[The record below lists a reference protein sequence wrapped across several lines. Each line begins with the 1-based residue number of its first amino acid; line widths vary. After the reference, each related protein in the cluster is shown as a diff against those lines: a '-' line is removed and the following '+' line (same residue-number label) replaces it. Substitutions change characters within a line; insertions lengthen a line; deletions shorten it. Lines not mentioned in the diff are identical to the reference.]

1 MIDDITKNRILDT
14 AQILDVVSDF
24 VSLRKRGTNYVGL
37 CPFHNERTPSFNVNP
52 ARNIFHCFGCGKGG
66 DPVHFLME
74 HEQLTFPEALR
85 WLANKYGIEV
95 VEKDMTDEERQAQD
109 LRASLFIV
117 NDYANH
123 WFQNQLLTTPHGNAA
138 GLAYFRSRGFRDDT
152 IRKFQLG
159 YSPDRRDALTTDALT
174 KGYRK
179 EFLAKT
185 VSYMNDKGDIW
196 DRFSGR
202 VIFPIHTLSGK
213 VEGFGGRFLGD
224 AKAKGT
230 GKYVNSA
237 ESEIYV
243 KREGLYGIYF
253 AKQAIVKH
261 DKVYLVEGYA
271 DVISMHQSGVENVV
285 ASSGTSLTTGQ
296 IRMMHRFSNNVT
308 VLYDGDSAGIH
319 ASLRSVD
326 MLLEEGMAIKIVLL
340 PDGEDPDSFARSRS
354 AEEFKAYLDSHE
366 VDFIRFKTDLLLR
379 DAGDDPFKRGEV
391 IKNIVESIS
400 VIPEAIIRSTYLTA
414 CSQMMHIEERIL
426 IAEVDKLRRKAWDE
440 RQKQRERAAAAHQ
453 SATSPDGA
461 QPLNSPSTPADVP
474 VAVELKPMAEGN
486 VPNGNGPT
494 SREASGA
501 GSIEGFGMGSVSPDS
516 YPLYNRELLLVQEII
531 RNGSR
536 IVCTE
541 EAEDGSTV
549 GVTVADYI
557 VTDLLSEGIP
567 FSYPLFATIMQEV
580 ADHLDDP
587 DFDAERFLMRHPN
600 PQISNLSMQYCG
612 DRYNLSRIYTR
623 QDEADVSL
631 GIRATDEQ
639 ERQAEIARRIEQRQ
653 EKELQDRIPHLIND
667 YKLGIVEQR
676 LRQTLDELKR
686 PEIGNDPQR
695 SIEVMRQYNAL
706 LDARKALTRSLGTRV
721 VS

>member
-123 WFQNQLLTTPHGNAA
+123 WFQNQLLTTPHGNAV

-159 YSPDRRDALTTDALT
+159 YSPDRRDALTKDALT

-296 IRMMHRFSNNVT
+296 IRMMHRFTNNVT

-379 DAGDDPFKRGEV
+379 DAGSDPFKYGEV
-391 IKNIVESIS
+391 IKSVVESIA
-400 VIPEAIIRSTYLTA
+400 VIPESVTRSTYLST
-414 CSQMMHIEERIL
+414 CSQMMHMDEATLL
-426 IAEVDKLRRKAWDE
+426 IEVDKFRRKAWE
-440 RQKQRERAAAAHQ
+440 NKQKQSERAAQAKEINEAVIDNETEVVNNQ
-453 SATSPDGA
+453 KS
-461 QPLNSPSTPADVP
+461 QINSQDSNQLKDSDS
-474 VAVELKPMAEGN
+474 VELGRKQL
-486 VPNGNGPT
+486 
-494 SREASGA
+494 
-501 GSIEGFGMGSVSPDS
+501 
-516 YPLYNRELLLVQEII
+516 YPLYGRELLLVQEII

-686 PEIGNDPQR
+686 PEISNDPQR

>member
-1 MIDDITKNRILDT
+1 MIDDVTKNRILDT

-85 WLANKYGIEV
+85 WLANKYGIEI
-95 VEKDMTDEERQAQD
+95 VEKDMTDEERHAQD
-109 LRASLFIV
+109 LRASLFII

-123 WFQNQLLTTPHGNAA
+123 WFQDQLTATPHGQAV

-159 YSPDRRDALTTDALT
+159 YSPDRRDALTADALQ
-174 KGYRK
+174 KGFRK
-179 EFLAKT
+179 EYLAKT
-185 VSYMNDKGDIW
+185 VSYMNEKGDIW

-202 VIFPIHTLSGK
+202 VIFPIHTISGK

-224 AKAKGT
+224 AKAKDT

-296 IRMMHRFSNNVT
+296 IRMMHRFTNNVT

-354 AEEFKAYLDSHE
+354 ADEFRAYLDSHE
-366 VDFIRFKTDLLLR
+366 VDFIRFKTDLLLH

-391 IKNIVESIS
+391 IKNIVASIA

-440 RQKQRERAAAAHQ
+440 RQKQRERAEAARDRA
-453 SATSPDGA
+453 AIAADTSPAGNPTADGST
-461 QPLNSPSTPADVP
+461 QPDATDAPQSPAASTPTAAPAAPSDGLP
-474 VAVELKPMAEGN
+474 
-486 VPNGNGPT
+486 
-494 SREASGA
+494 
-501 GSIEGFGMGSVSPDS
+501 SPDL
-516 YPLYNRELLLVQEII
+516 YPLFNRELLLVQEII
-531 RNGSR
+531 RNGSHT
-536 IVCTE
+536 VCTE
-541 EAEDGSTV
+541 QDDDGNTTA
-549 GVTVADYI
+549 VTVADYI
-557 VTDLLSEGIP
+557 VTDLLTEGIP
-567 FSYPLFATIMQEV
+567 FTYPLFATILQELD
-580 ADHLDDP
+580 AHLDDP
-587 DFDAERFLMRHPN
+587 GFDAERFLMRHPD
-600 PQISNLSMQYCG
+600 PHISATAMRYCD
-612 DRYNLSRIYTR
+612 DRYSLSRIYTR
-623 QDEADVSL
+623 QQEADVSL
-631 GIRATDEQ
+631 GLHATTDE
-639 ERQAEIARRIEQRQ
+639 ERKAEIARRIEKQQ
-653 EKELQDRIPHLIND
+653 EKELQDRIPHLLND

-676 LRQTLDELKR
+676 LRETLDELKR
-686 PEIGNDPQR
+686 PEVSSNPER
-695 SIEVMRQYNAL
+695 SMEIMRLHASL
-706 LDARKALTRSLGTRV
+706 LEARKALTRSLGSRV

>member
-123 WFQNQLLTTPHGNAA
+123 WFQNQLLTTPHGNAV

-243 KREGLYGIYF
+243 KREGLYGIFF

-296 IRMMHRFSNNVT
+296 IRMMHRFTNNVT

-379 DAGDDPFKRGEV
+379 DAGSDPFKYGEV
-391 IKNIVESIS
+391 IKSVVESIA
-400 VIPEAIIRSTYLTA
+400 VIPESVTRSTYLST
-414 CSQMMHIEERIL
+414 CSQMMHMDEATLL
-426 IAEVDKLRRKAWDE
+426 IEVDKFRRKAWE
-440 RQKQRERAAAAHQ
+440 NKQKQSERAAQAKEINEAVIDNETEVVNNQ
-453 SATSPDGA
+453 KS
-461 QPLNSPSTPADVP
+461 QINSQDSNQLKDSDS
-474 VAVELKPMAEGN
+474 VELGRKQL
-486 VPNGNGPT
+486 
-494 SREASGA
+494 
-501 GSIEGFGMGSVSPDS
+501 
-516 YPLYNRELLLVQEII
+516 YPLYGRELLLVQEII